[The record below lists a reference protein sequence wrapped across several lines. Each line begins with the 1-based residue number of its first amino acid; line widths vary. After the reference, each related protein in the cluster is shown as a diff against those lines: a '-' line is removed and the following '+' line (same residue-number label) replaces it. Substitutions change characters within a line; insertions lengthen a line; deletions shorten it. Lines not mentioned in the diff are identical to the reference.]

1 MSICNVSYR
10 GYCSLGTGARHHR
23 PPQSSDAHSWRHG
36 VKQFFKNH
44 KEVKE
49 ELHDAISGH
58 SNPSVGHK
66 YGDYSVAAK
75 AEAIALL
82 PNPLSAS

>member
-1 MSICNVSYR
+1 
-10 GYCSLGTGARHHR
+10 
-23 PPQSSDAHSWRHG
+23 